1 MRKVLTRNRLKTP
14 QKRRRKGGK
23 EKKEKKRKKKEK
35 RSSKKCENRAIWTLF
50 LKFSLAVNDVF
61 FDETSKSGQIRKFEN
76 GRKNFGSGLNIKNVG
91 KTGIFFWGFT
101 SQSEAGGRTEGRHLS
116 TKTSPKGE
124 FECLKATST
133 KCE

>member
-1 MRKVLTRNRLKTP
+1 M
-14 QKRRRKGGK
+14 
-23 EKKEKKRKKKEK
+23 
-35 RSSKKCENRAIWTLF
+35 F
-50 LKFSLAVNDVF
+50 LKFKLAEKCVF
-61 FDETSKSGQIRKFEN
+61 FDETSKSGPKKLEN
-76 GRKNFGSGLNIKNVG
+76 GRKNFRSGLNIKNVG

-101 SQSEAGGRTEGRHLS
+101 SRSEAAGRTEGRRLS